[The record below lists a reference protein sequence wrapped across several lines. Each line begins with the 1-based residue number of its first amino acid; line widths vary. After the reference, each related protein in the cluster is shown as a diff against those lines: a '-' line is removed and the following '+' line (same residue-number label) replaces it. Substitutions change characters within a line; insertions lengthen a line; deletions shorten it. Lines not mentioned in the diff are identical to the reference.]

1 MSKNSDDVHD
11 IDCSSM
17 ALVEAGRICH
27 VGDILADESLHRA
40 TVRVTGR
47 VALFDAE
54 ANEARIEYDGCS
66 LRVDATLLEG
76 QCALQ
81 MGGLFQFIGQMERR
95 AQVHQVC
102 TGLLSRGTD
111 ARAYFC
117 RGACACVHEWSA
129 VSTAWTSGNACR
141 ACFHCST
148 PTCHRLTHSMWATH
162 RLFERALAIRR
173 RFLQQGQGQ
182 HQAVAGSAGAQQGV
196 RQGVQQAAAANVP
209 GVARVASSGSSSPSP
224 APPGEKRQRVE

>member
-1 MSKNSDDVHD
+1 
-11 IDCSSM
+11 M
-17 ALVEAGRICH
+17 ALVEAGRICQ

-95 AQVHQVC
+95 AQVHRVC
-102 TGLLSRGTD
+102 TGLLSRGT
-111 ARAYFC
+111 
-117 RGACACVHEWSA
+117 
-129 VSTAWTSGNACR
+129 
-141 ACFHCST
+141 
-148 PTCHRLTHSMWATH
+148 
-162 RLFERALAIRR
+162 AL
-173 RFLQQGQGQ
+173 
-182 HQAVAGSAGAQQGV
+182 H
-196 RQGVQQAAAANVP
+196 
-209 GVARVASSGSSSPSP
+209 
-224 APPGEKRQRVE
+224 